1 MVGDVMEDKT
11 ELGIVL
17 LQEPVLDSGF
27 ELELG

>member
-1 MVGDVMEDKT
+1 MEDVMEDKT

-17 LQEPVLDSGF
+17 LQEPVPDSEF